1 MVLSGST
8 SPMHCI
14 PSPTQ
19 LQHPPRDDPTISRWL
34 LLRFVSRCIEQTK
47 LNDGSLTKALP
58 AGCQQHR
65 LEAYLRHMHQMLDG
79 IAEISYPVHQAIS
92 IDNLSAQK
100 LSLEQHQ
107 KQLKGPHHHHRQQQP
122 SKSHIFD
129 QDAQETHT
137 TSLSQQ
143 GDVYADTDADA
154 DADAIRT
161 AAIAR
166 HRHDVLNL
174 PLYLPTHSSKSGGSA
189 VSETLLGEMELQPLR
204 KRKTGSER
212 SELFRNSESREN
224 SVDTSDTAGHT
235 TNALALILE
244 RNRKL
249 QDGLSG
255 DLARHAEQ
263 LKMTSLLFETNSYR
277 RQAWNYQAMSNQPGQ
292 IIRLIQTSLRGSSTT
307 RERYE
312 SLREGR
318 TELASMLSSS
328 SSLRVLSPR
337 LVAPLAPFARMNL
350 TLASY
355 FTAYPGNG
363 WDALHK
369 VQTNQG
375 FVKVFSPYAE
385 IRIDVWESTQ
395 ITKERSIP

>member
-92 IDNLSAQK
+92 IDNLSAQVQVYSEWVEEQKLK

-212 SELFRNSESREN
+212 SELFRNSESRDN

-263 LKMTSLLFETNSYR
+263 LKMTSLLFRDKLITDAKVLSETDE
-277 RQAWNYQAMSNQPGQ
+277 QLGQ
-292 IIRLIQTSLRGSSTT
+292 NLTRLQ
-307 RERYE
+307 RERR
-312 SLREGR
+312 SIKAFTSKSWGTTFLIWGSIIGVILLFMFTFMVMRI
-318 TELASMLSSS
+318 ASPVRYDTTHASRVKTTINKAVTSSFVPNTNYLSSS
-328 SSLRVLSPR
+328 S
-337 LVAPLAPFARMNL
+337 PLASTL
-350 TLASY
+350 T
-355 FTAYPGNG
+355 P
-363 WDALHK
+363 DA
-369 VQTNQG
+369 
-375 FVKVFSPYAE
+375 
-385 IRIDVWESTQ
+385 I
-395 ITKERSIP
+395 

>member
-1 MVLSGST
+1 MAAASV
-8 SPMHCI
+8 
-14 PSPTQ
+14 
-19 LQHPPRDDPTISRWL
+19 
-34 LLRFVSRCIEQTK
+34 VSRCIEQTK

-212 SELFRNSESREN
+212 SELFRNSESRDN

-263 LKMTSLLFETNSYR
+263 LKMTSLLFRDKLITDAKVLSETDE
-277 RQAWNYQAMSNQPGQ
+277 QLGQ
-292 IIRLIQTSLRGSSTT
+292 NLTRLQ
-307 RERYE
+307 RERR
-312 SLREGR
+312 SIKAFTSKSWGTTFLIWGSIIGVILLFMFTFMVMRI
-318 TELASMLSSS
+318 ASPVRYDTTHASRVKTTINKAVTSSFVPNTNYLSSS
-328 SSLRVLSPR
+328 S
-337 LVAPLAPFARMNL
+337 PLASTL
-350 TLASY
+350 T
-355 FTAYPGNG
+355 P
-363 WDALHK
+363 DA
-369 VQTNQG
+369 
-375 FVKVFSPYAE
+375 
-385 IRIDVWESTQ
+385 I
-395 ITKERSIP
+395 